1 MAGWVGCEAIK
12 TVLITLPQC
21 LCAVQAAGDW
31 MISIPDSNADLSKQ
45 CDVHT
50 FRASAKGGQ
59 HVNKTESAVR
69 ITHRETKIVVTCQD
83 ERSQHRNKEIAF
95 SRLRKKLEG
104 LNKKRK
110 KRIPTRA
117 TRASKERRL
126 QAKKNQSTKK
136 DFRKKSFSE
145 EWCIWQTAKKTN
157 DKK

>member
-1 MAGWVGCEAIK
+1 
-12 TVLITLPQC
+12 
-21 LCAVQAAGDW
+21 

-50 FRASAKGGQ
+50 YRASGKGGQ

-69 ITHRETKIVVTCQD
+69 ITHRKTKIVVICQD
-83 ERSQHRNKEIAF
+83 ERSQYRNKQIAF
-95 SRLRKKLEG
+95 SRLREKLEA

-117 TRASKERRL
+117 TRGSKERRL

-136 DFRKKSFSE
+136 DFRKKSFTE
-145 EWCIWQTAKKTN
+145 E
-157 DKK
+157 

>member
-1 MAGWVGCEAIK
+1 
-12 TVLITLPQC
+12 
-21 LCAVQAAGDW
+21 

-50 FRASAKGGQ
+50 FRASGKGGQ
-59 HVNKTESAVR
+59 HVNKVESAVR

-83 ERSQHRNKEIAF
+83 ERSQHRNKQIAF
-95 SRLRKKLEG
+95 SRLRKKLEA

-126 QAKKNQSTKK
+126 KAKKNQSTKK
-136 DFRKKSFSE
+136 DFRKRLLGE
-145 EWCIWQTAKKTN
+145 E
-157 DKK
+157 